1 MLHYVIYPSIDS
13 SVHIS
18 GLPKRISK
26 TFWSEGKKSQHM
38 PLKDNFWV
46 LVFFWALKKEQY
58 IKSVIQRYKSKEIE
72 NEKYKKI
79 TCIQVFKE

>member
-1 MLHYVIYPSIDS
+1 
-13 SVHIS
+13 
-18 GLPKRISK
+18 
-26 TFWSEGKKSQHM
+26 M